1 MSGFE
6 ILGATIKLIKSV
18 ADQIQDGPDQIQQ
31 KIGRLESLAS
41 LAKQIQNTKSLQ
53 IEDIAKILARCECH
67 VQSLQDLLQKI
78 SFNRRNSIR
87 KKTWRAISG
96 LKQEANILKL
106 FDDLD
111 HEYNS
116 LNTHIHLRIFTIA
129 EDIQTGYNSIDTT
142 FNTTANSSPDSLKCQ
157 QALFITDPAIDR
169 AKLINS
175 KGELK
180 KEFVEWKNS
189 DGGLLWISG
198 GPGFEYLSVCFLSSG
213 DARTH
218 YSTFFFCDAKDNTRN
233 NAVAII
239 RGILF
244 QLVEQKKELIRHIL
258 PRYEV
263 QKEQLFSQTSFETVW
278 KFFLEMTNDLGHSQ
292 ATRTIDGL
300 DECEPISLELLLK
313 NLKKITSTSPR
324 LKIIVLSREYPQ
336 IIGALL
342 DAKTEV
348 NRGLEQY
355 ISTRVAELSESKQY
369 TPQLANHV
377 KECLMEKSAG
387 TYLWVSF
394 TVKDLQTMEI
404 SEVEESLN
412 QFPQGLD
419 VLYERILQQIES
431 TQRGLILNILRWCT
445 FAVRPLSLNELATA
459 LEIKST
465 GLLDRVT
472 ILRGKLAYCG
482 HFLSITKDAVTLVHH
497 SASEAMPWFPLSN
510 VELEQSKLAS
520 ACISYFYDVYSQDKD
535 AFLVETVEDD
545 KRRKLRYP
553 FFDYASRRWTQHFKH
568 SGQLGAKIL
577 DEYPKFFSDESELL
591 KLWMELANTICYAE
605 TTKEPGQAELA
616 AEYGLTVL
624 MKRALKKDG
633 STGSTPLQIAAAKGH
648 VPILEMLLK
657 NKVNINS
664 RNSRGDTA
672 LCCAAENGHLSTV
685 SVLLENGAHIDCEM
699 TDGHTA
705 LSIARSVSTNR
716 PEMVKLLLEWGAALH
731 IACQTGDLL
740 SIRMLLDPKWS
751 LDVNRQD
758 KNGNA
763 ALHWAAMTGDL
774 LAVRLLFMKP
784 GVDPNLLNRWGLSP
798 FHLALFHRQLHVVEY
813 LYMMRNWNMSP
824 PEPNEKCRW
833 DAIHLAIIGTH
844 GGRPVQNMLQLL
856 VAQLGVDPELRT
868 HKAKD
873 PDDEWHSHHFSELD
887 GILTLYAGV
896 TESIHPQDFCYE
908 TPLSL
913 VIYMGWFDAVDYLL
927 TDGNIDPNEPCLGC
941 DGASPLHV
949 AAQSLRHDIVR
960 SLITRWGATVNCLD
974 NHHRTPLHLVV
985 SATVSHETLR
995 SQNDQMASISE
1006 TIQILLEAGAQT
1018 SVMDTNGRT
1027 PRDLFIS
1034 NDDFFSQADALLI
1047 I

>member
-6 ILGATIKLIKSV
+6 IIGAVAAAEQFAEVAFKTIKLIKSV

-31 KIGRLESLAS
+31 KIGRLEGLAS

-53 IEDIAKILARCECH
+53 TEDIGKILTRCECH
-67 VQSLQDLLQKI
+67 VQSLQNLLQKI
-78 SFNRRNSIR
+78 SFNRRDSIR
-87 KKTWRAISG
+87 KRTWRAISG
-96 LKQEANILKL
+96 LKQEANISNL

-116 LNTHIHLRIFTIA
+116 LNTHMNLRIFTIA
-129 EDIQTGYNSIDTT
+129 EDIQTGYNSIDKS
-142 FNTTANSSPDSLKCQ
+142 NTTANSSPDSLKCQ

-175 KGELK
+175 KGELVQGTCNWVAQK
-180 KEFVEWKNS
+180 KEFVEWMNS
-189 DGGLLWISG
+189 NGGLLWISG
-198 GPGFEYLSVCFLSSG
+198 GPGLGKTMLSIYLTEYLSVFFLSSG
-213 DARTH
+213 DTRTH
-218 YSTFFFCDAKDNTRN
+218 YSTYFFCNAKDNTRN

-263 QKEQLFSQTSFETVW
+263 QKEQLFSQNSFETVW
-278 KFFLEMTNDLGHSQ
+278 KFFLEMTNDLGNSQ
-292 ATRTIDGL
+292 ATCIIDGL

-336 IIGALL
+336 IFGALL
-342 DAKTEV
+342 GQFPRIRLDPDAKTEV

-419 VLYERILQQIES
+419 ALYERILQQIES

-482 HFLSITKDAVTLVHH
+482 HFLNITDDTVTLVHH
-497 SASEAMPWFPLSN
+497 SAYDFLTRQIPSSEAIPWFPLSN

-520 ACISYFYDVYSQDKD
+520 ACISYFYDVYSKDKD

-545 KRRKLRYP
+545 ERRKLRYP
-553 FFDYASRRWTQHFKH
+553 FFDYASRQWTQHFKH
-568 SGQLGAKIL
+568 SGQLGAEIL

-591 KLWMELANTICYAE
+591 KLWMELANTICYAD
-605 TTKEPGQAELA
+605 TTKEPHKAKKSYYDKPLSGQAELA
-616 AEYGLTVL
+616 ADYGLTVL

-633 STGSTPLQIAAAKGH
+633 NTGSTHLQIAAAKGH
-648 VPILEMLLK
+648 VPILEMLLE
-657 NKVNINS
+657 NKVHIDS
-664 RNSRGDTA
+664 LDSFGYTA
-672 LCCAAENGHLSTV
+672 LYCAAENGHLPAVTI
-685 SVLLENGAHIDCEM
+685 LLENKADIDCKM
-699 TDGHTA
+699 TDGCTA
-705 LSIARSVSTNR
+705 LYTAVVGGHYKIVQYLLARGAHVTDGPNASERTCPLKRAVSLNR
-716 PEMVKLLLEWGAALH
+716 REIVKLFLEGGAGDRPGDAFQRHFIPMFSVFIEYWAERFCATPSQFRDKVELEDTTALH
-731 IACQTGDLL
+731 SVCQTGDLP
-740 SIRMLLDPKWS
+740 SIRVLLDPKWN
-751 LDVNRQD
+751 LDMNRQD
-758 KNGNA
+758 KNGNT
-763 ALHWAAMTGDL
+763 ALHYAAMTED
-774 LAVRLLFMKP
+774 AMVR
-784 GVDPNLLNRWGLSP
+784 V
-798 FHLALFHRQLHVVEY
+798 
-813 LYMMRNWNMSP
+813 LYMS
-824 PEPNEKCRW
+824 
-833 DAIHLAIIGTH
+833 L
-844 GGRPVQNMLQLL
+844 
-856 VAQLGVDPELRT
+856 
-868 HKAKD
+868 HK
-873 PDDEWHSHHFSELD
+873 
-887 GILTLYAGV
+887 V
-896 TESIHPQDFCYE
+896 
-908 TPLSL
+908 
-913 VIYMGWFDAVDYLL
+913 
-927 TDGNIDPNEPCLGC
+927 
-941 DGASPLHV
+941 
-949 AAQSLRHDIVR
+949 
-960 SLITRWGATVNCLD
+960 
-974 NHHRTPLHLVV
+974 
-985 SATVSHETLR
+985 
-995 SQNDQMASISE
+995 
-1006 TIQILLEAGAQT
+1006 
-1018 SVMDTNGRT
+1018 
-1027 PRDLFIS
+1027 
-1034 NDDFFSQADALLI
+1034 
-1047 I
+1047 